1 MQMKII
7 VVCAVK
13 PLEQQVK
20 LEEQHETSGW
30 RLKSHQFVH

>member
-30 RLKSHQFVH
+30 CLKSHQFIH